1 MTTFVLDRAWLGDE
15 KIKEMY
21 GADATRLSFCLSR
34 SMLSRIYLRTCAQ
47 TAKAFGA
54 TKFVLTIPNNVDEC
68 FTSDFLPDLV
78 FEISYIKDVI
88 KLDLDISIEY
98 LDTTDK
104 GI

>member
-1 MTTFVLDRAWLGDE
+1 MTTFVLDRAWLGED
-15 KIKEMY
+15 KLKEMY
-21 GADATRLSFCLSR
+21 GKDTIRLSFGLSR
-34 SMLSRIYLRTCAQ
+34 SSLCRIYLRTAAQ

-54 TKFVLTIPNNVDEC
+54 TKFVLTIPNDIDDH
-68 FTSDFLPDLV
+68 FKSQFLPDLI

-88 KLDLDISIEY
+88 KLDIDISVEY

>member
-15 KIKEMY
+15 KFKELY
-21 GADATRLSFCLSR
+21 GKDATRLSFGLSR
-34 SMLSRIYLRTCAQ
+34 SSLCRIYLRTCAQ

-54 TKFVLTIPNNVDEC
+54 TKFVLTIPNDIDDH
-68 FTSDFLPDLV
+68 FKSQFLPDLV

-88 KLDLDISIEY
+88 KLDLDIIIEY

>member
-1 MTTFVLDRAWLGDE
+1 MTTFVLDRAWLGGE

-21 GADATRLSFCLSR
+21 GKDATRLSFCLSR
-34 SMLSRIYLRTCAQ
+34 SSLSRIYLRTCAQ

-54 TKFVLTIPNNVDEC
+54 TKFVLAIPNDVDEC